1 MRHRREF
8 EKQHA
13 ETRAQRGE
21 GYKAWYQKD
30 PRDPRDG
37 DGDPV
42 EAPAL
47 ADLSPPT
54 LTAELKGLI
63 DQRDREVVEA
73 DKLRK
78 EIAPAK
84 DKSEQRPVRARSAAH
99 FSD

>member
-1 MRHRREF
+1 M
-8 EKQHA
+8 
-13 ETRAQRGE
+13 AQRGL
-21 GYKAWYQKD
+21 GFKPWVPTPSGRPQF
-30 PRDPRDG
+30 
-37 DGDPV
+37 GDPV